1 MVSTFSSP
9 PTAHQPTPPRTLSP
23 YISLLN
29 QSYFTFWYDVR
40 HGPYTQPLGFRVVHS
55 ASPHRWCFL
64 PMLGMR
70 PSHVFSPIIVFLIM
84 SSKYI
89 KLSGL
94 IVHWCFCRPPSS
106 CSGLDPWSKN
116 TVMCRVI
123 WSHRQ
128 AAFCYHRRNSYPVD
142 VNDGGTR
149 WQLKTK
155 PSLQIPTHFSC
166 HGFDRSSCNFI
177 YEEQPHIRISCW

>member
-1 MVSTFSSP
+1 MVSAFSSP

-94 IVHWCFCRPPSS
+94 STYVFADHLLPVLVWIPGLKYCYVPSHLKSSPGGILLPQKKLVSSWCKWWWYKMTVENQAISSDTHPLFLPWLRP
-106 CSGLDPWSKN
+106 
-116 TVMCRVI
+116 
-123 WSHRQ
+123 
-128 AAFCYHRRNSYPVD
+128 
-142 VNDGGTR
+142 
-149 WQLKTK
+149 
-155 PSLQIPTHFSC
+155 
-166 HGFDRSSCNFI
+166 
-177 YEEQPHIRISCW
+177 

>member
-29 QSYFTFWYDVR
+29 QSYFTFWFDVR
-40 HGPYTQPLGFRVVHS
+40 HGPYTQPLGFRVVQS

-94 IVHWCFCRPPSS
+94 STYVFADHLLPVLVWIP
-106 CSGLDPWSKN
+106 GLKILF
-116 TVMCRVI
+116 I

-177 YEEQPHIRISCW
+177 YEEQPH

>member
-9 PTAHQPTPPRTLSP
+9 PTAHQPTHPRTLSP

-40 HGPYTQPLGFRVVHS
+40 HGPYTQPLGFRVVQS

-64 PMLGMR
+64 PMLGMQ

-94 IVHWCFCRPPSS
+94 STYVFADHLLPVLVWIP
-106 CSGLDPWSKN
+106 GLKILLCAESFE
-116 TVMCRVI
+116 VI
-123 WSHRQ
+123 
-128 AAFCYHRRNSYPVD
+128 ARRHSATTEE
-142 VNDGGTR
+142 TR
-149 WQLKTK
+149 IQLM
-155 PSLQIPTHFSC
+155 
-166 HGFDRSSCNFI
+166 
-177 YEEQPHIRISCW
+177 